1 MKICHVNEVL
11 CLSFYYLNIPIHFN
25 RQSVTKVPFMYNNAF
40 ARHSPVSSENRQT
53 DMGRYEGNIV
63 IGETFHH

>member
-11 CLSFYYLNIPIHFN
+11 CLSFYCLNIPIHFN

-40 ARHSPVSSENRQT
+40 ARHSPVSSDLWILIPGNVEEAAT
-53 DMGRYEGNIV
+53 D
-63 IGETFHH
+63 